1 LFRKAL
7 KPMVDATRSLT
18 DAITT
23 RRSAR
28 TQPDAGSLA
37 MREIQDDASYGARSG
52 LDHPFTVI
60 HSLGGLT
67 LLAATDHV
75 RVYGDAFG
83 ENGNGAMIS
92 THAHLVVARAAL
104 EASVVSA
111 WLNEP
116 GVARDER
123 MRRGLSEFIYSAV
136 EQQRVRYQPGGWA
149 RAREWIEHAT
159 NLGWLVTDWEG
170 NTWGRDTR
178 GDPQV
183 DGVMRPGMP
192 VGVRDLV
199 VGDEASKIGKLEW
212 SRLSAVSHATWVAH
226 RLSLNGG
233 RRWIISGAQVAS
245 PHRQVVC
252 VTGDG
257 SLQMNM
263 PRHSLCRATPGQ
275 DRAAR
280 QPLLGNGPRTA
291 GPVLQRRVRV
301 RPASALD
308 WSALARACGIGI
320 AESVR
325 DPLAEPGPALHH
337 VRIPADAEC
346 LPLVA
351 PGASTATMI
360 G

>member
-1 LFRKAL
+1 MTGTGWVGDDEFRKAL
-7 KPMVDATRSLT
+7 RPMVEATRSLT

-23 RRSAR
+23 MRSER

-75 RVYGDAFG
+75 RAYGDAFG
-83 ENGNGAMIS
+83 ENANGAKIS

-123 MRRGLSEFIYSAV
+123 MKRGLSEFIYSAV

-149 RAREWIEHAT
+149 QAREWIEHAT
-159 NLGWLVTDWEG
+159 NLDWSVTDWAD
-170 NTWGRDTR
+170 NTWGRDSR

-192 VGVRDLV
+192 VGVRDLL
-199 VGDEASKIGKLEW
+199 VGDEASKIGKLLAELMARAGVSGARRECRVVSAASFSAQRAADGRRG
-212 SRLSAVSHATWVAH
+212 SRLGAVV
-226 RLSLNGG
+226 
-233 RRWIISGAQVAS
+233 
-245 PHRQVVC
+245 
-252 VTGDG
+252 
-257 SLQMNM
+257 
-263 PRHSLCRATPGQ
+263 
-275 DRAAR
+275 
-280 QPLLGNGPRTA
+280 
-291 GPVLQRRVRV
+291 
-301 RPASALD
+301 
-308 WSALARACGIGI
+308 
-320 AESVR
+320 
-325 DPLAEPGPALHH
+325 
-337 VRIPADAEC
+337 
-346 LPLVA
+346 
-351 PGASTATMI
+351 
-360 G
+360 